1 MISNIMENAT
11 ILDSEYIED
20 GVILN
25 IECSEKEYVQYKQYI
40 I

>member
-20 GVILN
+20 GVIFN
-25 IECSEKEYVQYKQYI
+25 IECSEKSMLNI
-40 I
+40 NNT